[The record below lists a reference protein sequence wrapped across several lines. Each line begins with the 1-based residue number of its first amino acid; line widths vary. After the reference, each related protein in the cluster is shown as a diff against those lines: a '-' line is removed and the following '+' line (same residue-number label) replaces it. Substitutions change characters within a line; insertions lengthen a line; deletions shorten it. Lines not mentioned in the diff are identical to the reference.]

1 MGHHLNEDIMD
12 FNKKGYHVVNNFI
25 EPEFLKFIQDYFAIR
40 INAGHAS
47 LYDIQAPNSY
57 SFYGDPLTET
67 ILQNSCEAISNIIQ
81 MKLLPTYSYCRL
93 YTTGDEL
100 KIHTDR
106 PSCEISATLSLGIP
120 EGEEINPILFSPNSD
135 GSNPSEIL
143 LEPGDL
149 CIYKGYDLY
158 HWRPPFKNKWCLQSF
173 FHFVIQDGQ
182 YSEFIYDKRPY
193 LGFNK

>member
-1 MGHHLNEDIMD
+1 MD
-12 FNKKGYHVVNNFI
+12 FKQKGYHVVKNFI

-40 INAGHAS
+40 INAGDAS
-47 LYDIQAPNSY
+47 LYDTQAPNSY

-67 ILQNSCEAISNIIQ
+67 ILQNSCEALSDIIGI
-81 MKLLPTYSYCRL
+81 KLLPTYSYARL

-100 KIHTDR
+100 KIHIDR

-120 EGEEINPILFSPNSD
+120 EGDEINPILFSNNSD

-149 CIYKGYDLY
+149 CVYRGCNLY
-158 HWRPPFKNKWCLQSF
+158 HWRPPVKSKWYLQSF
-173 FHFVIQDGQ
+173 FHFVKQDGK
-182 YSEFIYDKRPY
+182 YKNLIYDERPY
-193 LGFNK
+193 LGFKPIDNKTEEQ